1 MYKEAVK
8 RKLRF
13 NSSKGLLTLE
23 QVFTLSLADLKKC
36 IETAYEVIKAT
47 SSDDEELGFLDK
59 TSTVNKDDQ
68 LVFNV
73 LKDIYLDKVKE
84 LEDSATAKQTKA
96 DNEGIMALI
105 AQKQKEDLSKLSVE
119 DLKKLL
125 K

>member
-1 MYKEAVK
+1 MT
-8 RKLRF
+8 KLEF
-13 NSSKGLLTLE
+13 LE
-23 QVFTLSLADLKKC
+23 DTV
-36 IETAYEVIKAT
+36 AYYSE
-47 SSDDEELGFLDK
+47 D
-59 TSTVNKDDQ
+59 VNKDDQ

-96 DNEGIMALI
+96 DNEGSMALI